1 MDKEGPIIIEH
12 GDKPTCGWTWLWGR
26 DESDGTRIDRYAAN
40 DGYLYERMI
49 PPGGSY
55 CPELQGTVPGREP
68 VWTRIGLIRDSRT
81 QILPTP
87 GG

>member
-1 MDKEGPIIIEH
+1 MDKEEPIFIEH
-12 GDKPTCGWTWLWGR
+12 GERPTCTATWLWGR

-49 PPGGSY
+49 PPGGGY

-68 VWTRIGLIRDSRT
+68 VWKRIGLMRKSDT
-81 QILPTP
+81 QI
-87 GG
+87 